1 MTKTI
6 NKATTLGIQDFAMVH
21 DSYGTHSSS
30 MPKLS
35 EVLREEFVNMYEQH
49 DVLTDLRQHAI
60 SVLGTEDIPHPPSK
74 VTWIYVRCWN
84 HHISLRRFLK
94 LQPSINTRSDKGDMI
109 YARN

>member
-1 MTKTI
+1 MTKTPT
-6 NKATTLGIQDFAMVH
+6 KPPRYTGLCYRY

-74 VTWIYVRCWN
+74 GNLIYVRCWN
-84 HHISLRRFLK
+84 HHILCVDFCYNLALTHEAIRRYD
-94 LQPSINTRSDKGDMI
+94 IC
-109 YARN
+109 RN